1 MGKREKKN
9 RNQDDKPTKAI
20 ILATVI
26 IQLITAL
33 VELIDKLTR

>member
-9 RNQDDKPTKAI
+9 RNQDDTASKVVVLI
-20 ILATVI
+20 TVI

-33 VELIDKLTR
+33 IGLIDKLTG